1 MEIHAHTHTPRKKWT
16 HYFWEFL
23 MLFLAVTLGFFVENQ
38 REHFIEH
45 QREKQ
50 FIKSIIVDLS
60 QDTVAI
66 NHLIAD
72 FEHKGKD
79 LDSLMILLNAPDI
92 KEKGASIYLK
102 GRSAPRMEYF
112 APIDRT
118 ILQMEN
124 SGGFRLIRNDSASAS
139 ILNYYASINFLELL
153 KSINSQQAE
162 TYRNMTIDIFDPMIF
177 EWMVT
182 NKVNDI
188 IVMPEGNPQ
197 LLTYDR
203 KQLTRLTGAIHY
215 FNSTRRAL
223 GIAYLN
229 QKQAALNLISLLKKE
244 YHLK

>member
-1 MEIHAHTHTPRKKWT
+1 
-16 HYFWEFL
+16 

-50 FIKSIIVDLS
+50 FIKSIIVDLA

-66 NHLIAD
+66 NQLVEVY
-72 FEHKGKD
+72 EHKGIE
-79 LDSLMILLNAPDI
+79 LDSLMTLLNAPGI
-92 KEKGASIYLK
+92 KENGASIYLK

-124 SGGFRLIRNDSASAS
+124 SGGFRLIRNDTASAS
-139 ILNYYASINFLELL
+139 ILNYYAGINFLELL

-162 TYRNMTIDIFDPMIF
+162 TYRNMAIDIFDPMIF
-177 EWMVT
+177 EWMVA
-182 NKVNDI
+182 NKTKDNI
-188 IVMPEGNPQ
+188 TMPEGNPK
-197 LLTYDR
+197 LLTYDKR
-203 KQLTRLTGAIHY
+203 QLTRLTGAIHY

-223 GIAYLN
+223 GIAYLK
-229 QKQAALNLISLLKKE
+229 QKLAASNLISLLKKE

>member
-1 MEIHAHTHTPRKKWT
+1 MEVHAHTHTPRKKWT

-66 NHLIAD
+66 NQLIAGYD
-72 FEHKGKD
+72 HKGKE
-79 LDSLMILLNAPDI
+79 LDSLMTLLNAPGI
-92 KEKGASIYLK
+92 KENGASIYLK
-102 GRSAPRMEYF
+102 GRSAPRIEYF
-112 APIDRT
+112 TPIDRT

-124 SGGFRLIRNDSASAS
+124 SGGFRLIRSDTASTS

-177 EWMVT
+177 EWMLA
-182 NKVNDI
+182 NKTDDNI
-188 IVMPEGNPQ
+188 TMPEGNPE
-197 LLTYDR
+197 LLTYDK
-203 KQLTRLTGAIHY
+203 KQLTRITGAIHY
-215 FNSTRRAL
+215 FNGTRRAL
-223 GIAYLN
+223 GIAYLR
-229 QKQAALNLISLLKKE
+229 QKQAASNLIALLKKE